1 MLRIQDLIKVGFGPL
16 QAKHLAH
23 RDGWCPALGDTY
35 ADETWV
41 YASATT
47 VTVASDATT
56 RYQIGDK
63 VRFKQGAGYKYYYI
77 TAVAS
82 TTVTL
87 NGGTD
92 YTVANAAITDLE
104 WSRAERPFG
113 FPDWF
118 TYAPTYGAGG
128 IMTFTS
134 VTTYLAKFCM
144 RGKLA
149 TVALNF
155 LGTTASAGAAHTDIT
170 VTLPTNFASN
180 AVGGSCPIS
189 DTASGQLGYF
199 AGTGSNTLVVR
210 TETAANWG
218 LGAGRGGFFTFSYEA
233 A

>member
-41 YASATT
+41 YASSTT

-63 VRFKQGAGYKYYYI
+63 IRFKQGAGYKYYYI

-118 TYAPTYGAGG
+118 TYAPTLGAGG
-128 IMTFTS
+128 TMTYTS
-134 VTTYLAKFCM
+134 TSIALARFCM
-144 RGKLA
+144 KGKLV
-149 TVALNF
+149 TVLISVS
-155 LGTTASAGAAHTDIT
+155 GTTGGTPHTDLT
-170 VTLPTNFASN
+170 FTLPTNFQSN
-180 AVGGSCPIS
+180 ALGGACEVT
-189 DTASGQLGYF
+189 DTAAGLFGYML
-199 AGTGSNTLVVR
+199 GTGGGTIVVR
-210 TETAANWG
+210 VESAANWSA
-218 LGAGRGGFFTFSYEA
+218 GAGRGYLAMLSYEA